1 MVVEQQL
8 GSNIGWWDSR
18 MNNASLISLGEE
30 FREIKMRVIREV
42 SLGSSKLLVKRFL

>member
-1 MVVEQQL
+1 MHPL
-8 GSNIGWWDSR
+8 FPF
-18 MNNASLISLGEE
+18 GEE